1 MRADID
7 IQLKVWKDLALSK
20 QLLMSAATEALGL
33 NAECSTT
40 ELRQAL
46 DDATK
51 RAKEADANIAE
62 TLEKTVKEVAEMKQL
77 VVTSDKARIAAEE
90 HIAIA
95 DKARESAERSMSTVK
110 AESSDVVKK
119 AKADVVDKQNKLKA
133 ISKALADT
141 PENVIKK
148 LKNLKKQKFDEAK
161 LRTLA
166 ETQLKAV
173 RKEKTELESE
183 LEKQKALVEQAATL
197 VEKVRELHSVCNNQ
211 HTKIKSLSDD
221 EKDLFEVPEIDEEL
235 LKAIKPEDT
244 EENENE
250 NEKKKKKK

>member
-33 NAECSTT
+33 NDECTST

-46 DDATK
+46 DDAIK
-51 RAKEADANIAE
+51 RAKEADIAIVQ
-62 TLEKTVKEVAEMKQL
+62 TREKTEKDLAKMKHQVAS
-77 VVTSDKARIAAEE
+77 SDKARIEAEE
-90 HIAIA
+90 HIAVA

-110 AESSDVVKK
+110 AESSDAVKK

-148 LKNLKKQKFDEAK
+148 LKNLKKQKFDESK
-161 LRTLA
+161 LRTQA
-166 ETQLKAV
+166 EAKVKTLS
-173 RKEKTELESE
+173 KEKTTLEGELKEQKE
-183 LEKQKALVEQAATL
+183 LVEKSVALVEQ
-197 VEKVRELHSVCNNQ
+197 VKELHALSNEQND
-211 HTKIKSLSDD
+211 KIKSLSED
-221 EKDLFEVPEIDEEL
+221 KDALFEIPKLDEEL
-235 LKAIKPEDT
+235 LEALKPADPDSDSD
-244 EENENE
+244 
-250 NEKKKKKK
+250 K